1 MLTFEKVLEV
11 FKEYL
16 DEDNGYEVVNTSR
29 GYTVMVQ
36 DNRQKEWDSSQIA
49 PSPEALRD
57 ILLDN
62 YESYLIYKMT
72 DECKRDN
79 LTDREREEIGAMR
92 RNLLERC
99 QQSLWDV
106 YNWLNGEAI
115 GNTCLQVLLTL
126 FLLSFS
132 HKKGKFVAYPP
143 FPRRDILVL
152 LA

>member
-16 DEDNGYEVVNTSR
+16 DEDKSCAVVNTSR
-29 GYTVMVQ
+29 GYTVMVW

-79 LTDREREEIGAMR
+79 LKDREREEIGAMR
-92 RNLLERC
+92 RNLLEHR
-99 QQSLWDV
+99 Q
-106 YNWLNGEAI
+106 
-115 GNTCLQVLLTL
+115 
-126 FLLSFS
+126 
-132 HKKGKFVAYPP
+132 
-143 FPRRDILVL
+143 
-152 LA
+152 